1 MYASIQ
7 EGDEVEQ
14 SEIKW
19 SFLLCWDIH
28 VGFFFFFPQSYQ

>member
-7 EGDEVEQ
+7 EGNEVEQ

-19 SFLLCWDIH
+19 SFLLCWNIH
-28 VGFFFFFPQSYQ
+28 VGFFFPPQSYQ